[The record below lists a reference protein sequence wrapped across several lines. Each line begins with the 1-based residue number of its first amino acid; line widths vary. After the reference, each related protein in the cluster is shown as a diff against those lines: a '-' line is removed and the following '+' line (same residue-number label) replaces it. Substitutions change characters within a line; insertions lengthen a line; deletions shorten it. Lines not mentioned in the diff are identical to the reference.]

1 MLVLA
6 WRLYHTSRD
15 WFDKTL
21 GLGLLACV
29 LTCLAGNIAGGYWN
43 YLSVVGY
50 MYVLAGMVMDSLLN
64 LEKHQ
69 VTTPAKK
76 EKINKA
82 VEVSHT

>member
-1 MLVLA
+1 
-6 WRLYHTSRD
+6 
-15 WFDKTL
+15 
-21 GLGLLACV
+21 
-29 LTCLAGNIAGGYWN
+29 
-43 YLSVVGY
+43 

-82 VEVSHT
+82 VEVGHT